1 MKKNTLRVMVA
12 VVLSVFALA
21 MAGTRPAAAC
31 TGGSCGG
38 IGGTLKTSPLSISK

>member
-1 MKKNTLRVMVA
+1 MKKNTLRVMIAVA
-12 VVLSVFALA
+12 LSVIALS

-38 IGGTLKTSPLSISK
+38 IGGILKASTLTISK